1 MPCVNVNP
9 FLLQIDVWNS
19 YSAEHQPNLH
29 ANVSVVRMTHTHT
42 KKVVY
47 RCFRSQQTYRRTEI
61 RNSRRAA
68 EPSTTRTVDQ
78 KWNQDMKVKYMI
90 SWYLEESAS
99 KEKIWTVMIT
109 NPIIKENI
117 FDVLLFPTTLVQW
130 NKTKVRITITW
141 SLNKIQ
147 RIIDLALKS
156 VGLHQH
162 QIYNIIV

>member
-1 MPCVNVNP
+1 
-9 FLLQIDVWNS
+9 
-19 YSAEHQPNLH
+19 
-29 ANVSVVRMTHTHT
+29 
-42 KKVVY
+42 
-47 RCFRSQQTYRRTEI
+47 
-61 RNSRRAA
+61 
-68 EPSTTRTVDQ
+68 
-78 KWNQDMKVKYMI
+78 MKVKYMI

-130 NKTKVRITITW
+130 NKTEVRITITW

-162 QIYNIIV
+162 QIYLKETSLFKYLSWTKKIENLQLTPTFGLKLRTYTKKTKQETSDL